1 MMSSADQA
9 SRLRQLFSKKSEPG
23 KPGSGNARVIAI
35 SGGKGGV
42 GKTNVAANLAIAF
55 AARGQ
60 KVALLDA
67 DYALAN
73 VDILLGLSPRFT
85 IENVLEGNM
94 SVGEIMVDGPGGIK
108 VVPAS
113 SGVQKLTKLSDRQ
126 LNNLY
131 NALQVLEKHFDFL
144 ILDTAAGMSEEVISL
159 LHAAG
164 EVVMVTNPEPPAF
177 VDSYALIKHLIR
189 VEPTPRIRVLVNQV
203 RGEREALLVYDRI
216 AKTVEKFLK
225 RKIEYMGHIA
235 EDESVKNAVR
245 LRRPFVLHFP
255 KSPASQCIGKLA
267 DVLLRDNPEK
277 VFTGFWRNLKTVM
290 TNSR

>member
-1 MMSSADQA
+1 MMSSSDQA
-9 SRLRQLFSKKSEPG
+9 SRLRQLFSKKKVPG
-23 KPGSGNARVIAI
+23 PSGNGGARVIAV

-42 GKTNVAANLAIAF
+42 GKTNVAANLAISF
-55 AARGQ
+55 ASRGY
-60 KVALLDA
+60 KVVLLDA

-73 VDILLGLSPRFT
+73 VDILLGLSPKFT

-113 SGVQKLTKLSDRQ
+113 SGVQKLTHLGDRQ

-131 NALQVLEKHFDFL
+131 NALQVLEKHFDQL
-144 ILDTAAGMSEEVISL
+144 IIDTAAGMSEEVISL

-164 EVVMVTNPEPPAF
+164 EVIMVTNPEPPAF
-177 VDSYALIKHLIR
+177 VDSYALIKHLVK
-189 VEPTPRIRVLVNQV
+189 VEPTPRIRVLVNLV
-203 RGEREALLVYDRI
+203 RGERESLLVYDRI

-235 EDESVKNAVR
+235 EDDSVKNAVR
-245 LRRPFVLHFP
+245 NRRPFVLHSP
-255 KSPASQCIGKLA
+255 KSPASLCINKVA
-267 DVLLRDNPEK
+267 DVLLRDNPDK

>member
-9 SRLRQLFSKKSEPG
+9 SRLRQLFSKKQAPG
-23 KPGSGNARVIAI
+23 RSGDGSARVIAV

-42 GKTNVAANLAIAF
+42 GKTNVAANLAISF
-55 AARGQ
+55 ASRGQ

-73 VDILLGLSPRFT
+73 VDILLGLSPKFT

-113 SGVQKLTKLSDRQ
+113 SGVQKLTKLSNRQ

-131 NALQVLEKHFDFL
+131 NALQVLEKHFDQL
-144 ILDTAAGMSEEVISL
+144 IIDTAAGMSEEVISL

-164 EVVMVTNPEPPAF
+164 EVIMVTNPEPPAF
-177 VDSYALIKHLIR
+177 VDSYALIKHLVK
-189 VEPTPRIRVLVNQV
+189 VEPTPRIRVLVNLV
-203 RGEREALLVYDRI
+203 RGERESLLVYDRI

-235 EDESVKNAVR
+235 EDEAVKNAVR
-245 LRRPFVLHFP
+245 NRRPFVLHSP
-255 KSPASQCIGKLA
+255 KSPASLCINKVA
-267 DVLLRDNPEK
+267 EVLLRDNPEK